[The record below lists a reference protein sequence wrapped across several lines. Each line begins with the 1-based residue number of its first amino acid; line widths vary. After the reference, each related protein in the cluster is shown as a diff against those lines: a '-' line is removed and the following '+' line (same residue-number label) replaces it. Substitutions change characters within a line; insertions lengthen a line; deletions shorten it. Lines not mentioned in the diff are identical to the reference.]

1 MKYLGINVRFTV
13 AVLAIIVI
21 GFGGS
26 FYIFSSGIISNGLT
40 DVVKIS
46 AFDKSKYIEK
56 IDTCMDSQSVG
67 NVGINSFALGLA
79 DNLKEQIEETESEE
93 TAKEIL
99 TRLYDMTSCEP

>member
-26 FYIFSSGIISNGLT
+26 FYIFSSGLVDGI
-40 DVVKIS
+40 KIP

-56 IDTCMDSQSVG
+56 IDACMDSQTVG
-67 NVGINSFALGLA
+67 NVGLNSFALGLA
-79 DNLKEQIEETESEE
+79 DNLKKQIEETESED

-99 TRLYDMTSCEP
+99 ARLYTSTNCEP